1 MDPDD
6 RDFWQQLLEEE
17 EAFGQ
22 EAACR
27 GAVVARDTD
36 RETAWFAGH
45 LAGAGPG
52 GNAPQTEEQGM
63 KVYQAINAVMRDL
76 ATEGIGKHR
85 RNTQQGYSFR
95 GIDDVYNALSSAL
108 SRHGLVMLP
117 RILNRS
123 AEERATARGGVLFY
137 VTIEAEFDLV
147 AVEDGSTH
155 TIRTWGEAMDS
166 ADKATN
172 KAMSA
177 AYKYAAMQAF
187 CIPTEGDNDA
197 DASTHEVTPATREAP
212 PEWMTR
218 METTIRNAESRAK
231 LEEIRAYLK
240 ERQLPVFQTIRLSRL
255 IDDVAHAMDQAA
267 AS

>member
-1 MDPDD
+1 MVMDTDD
-6 RDFWQQLLEEE
+6 AVFWAQRQQEE
-17 EAFGQ
+17 EAFESG
-22 EAACR
+22 
-27 GAVVARDTD
+27 
-36 RETAWFAGH
+36 
-45 LAGAGPG
+45 LGAGE
-52 GNAPQTEEQGM
+52 APAVRGRRHPQVEEHHAM

-76 ATEGIGKHR
+76 ASEGIGKHR

-117 RILNRS
+117 RILNRT

-137 VTIEAEFDLV
+137 VTVEAEFDLV
-147 AVEDGSTH
+147 CAEDGSTH

-197 DASTHEVTPATREAP
+197 DATTHEVTPTTREAP
-212 PEWMTR
+212 PDWMAR
-218 METTIRNAESRAK
+218 METSIRNADSRAK
-231 LEEIRAYLK
+231 LEEIRAYVK
-240 ERQLPVFQTIRLSRL
+240 ARGLPVFQTIKLSKL